1 MPMTTTC
8 WRYGGQAPTSS
19 NILISTQTISQGL
32 ILGRGQRGDP
42 LAGIL
47 LVTTRD
53 PPLFII
59 NSLGRML
66 HLEGC

>member
-19 NILISTQTISQGL
+19 NILISTPEQTISRGL
-32 ILGRGQRGDP
+32 MRGGQRGDP

-47 LVTTRD
+47 LVTCYD
-53 PPLFII
+53 GSSVI
-59 NSLGRML
+59 
-66 HLEGC
+66 HH